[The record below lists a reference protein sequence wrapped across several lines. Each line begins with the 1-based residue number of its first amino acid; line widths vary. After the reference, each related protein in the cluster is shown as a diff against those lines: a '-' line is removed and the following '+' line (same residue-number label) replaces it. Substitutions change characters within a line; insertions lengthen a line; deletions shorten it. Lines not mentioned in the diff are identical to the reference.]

1 MLEIDFLVQNKGFKM
16 NKKEVLVINGGGPLE
31 GEVTI
36 SGAKNSALPILAA
49 CVLGTEEII
58 LDGVPGLKDVEIM
71 IEVLKHLGSKVEYI
85 GEGTVRIDSSEL
97 NTCETPFELMDKM
110 RASFVVMGPLL
121 SRFKEAHTK
130 APGGCNIGARP
141 IDLHLKGFEALGAE
155 NIVNDDAISIKTD
168 GKLIGNEVYLDF
180 PSVGATQNIM
190 MAATLAEGETIIE
203 NAAKE
208 PEIVDLAS
216 FLSKMGAKIKG
227 AGTSTITIEGVEKLT
242 GTRHTIIPDRIEAA
256 SYMIAAAMTK
266 GNVTIN
272 NVIGSHIRPVIAKL
286 IEMGADV
293 EEIDDED
300 IIKVKVDKRLKAT
313 NIQTLPYPGFPTD
326 VQAQFMALMTI
337 CDGESKIQET
347 VFENRFMHVEQLN
360 KMGAAIA
367 TSGNRATIAGVD
379 KLHGAEVRATDLR
392 AGAALVIAAL
402 TAEGETKVS
411 DIYHIDRGY
420 SDLVERFT
428 NLGADIK
435 RVEI

>member
-1 MLEIDFLVQNKGFKM
+1 MD
-16 NKKEVLVINGGGPLE
+16 KKEILVINGGGPLE

-71 IEVLKHLGSKVEYI
+71 IEVLRHLGSKIEYI
-85 GEGTVRIDSSEL
+85 SEDSVRIDSSGI

-121 SRFKEAHTK
+121 SRFKEAYTK

-141 IDLHLKGFEALGAE
+141 IDLHLKGFEALGAK
-155 NIVNDDAISIKTD
+155 NIVNDDEISIKTD
-168 GKLIGNEVYLDF
+168 GKLIGNEIYLDF
-180 PSVGATQNIM
+180 PSVGATQNII

-227 AGTSTITIEGVEKLT
+227 AGTSTITIEGVERLT

-286 IEMGADV
+286 IEMGAEV

-313 NIQTLPYPGFPTD
+313 NVQTLPYPGFPTD
-326 VQAQFMALMTI
+326 VQAQFMALMTM
-337 CDGESKIQET
+337 CEGESKIQET

-379 KLHGAEVRATDLR
+379 KLHGADVRATDLR

-402 TAEGETKVS
+402 TAEGETRVS

-420 SDLVERFT
+420 SHLVEKFT
-428 NLGADIK
+428 KLGANIK

>member
-1 MLEIDFLVQNKGFKM
+1 MD
-16 NKKEVLVINGGGPLE
+16 KKEILVVNGGGPLK
-31 GEVTI
+31 GEVNI

-58 LDGVPGLKDVEIM
+58 LDAVPELKDVEIM
-71 IEVLKHLGSKVEYI
+71 LDVLRHLGSEVEYLDK
-85 GEGTVRIDSSEL
+85 ETVRIDSSNI

-121 SRFKEAHTK
+121 SRFKKAYTK

-141 IDLHLKGFEALGAE
+141 IDLHLKGFEALGAHTK
-155 NIVNDDAISIKTD
+155 VDADEISIETD
-168 GKLIGNEVYLDF
+168 GVLTGNEVYLDF

-190 MAATLAEGETIIE
+190 MAATLADGETIIE

-216 FLSKMGAKIKG
+216 FLSKMGANIKG
-227 AGTSTITIEGVEKLT
+227 AGTSTIVIQGVEKLT

-256 SYMIAAAMTK
+256 SYMLAAAMS
-266 GNVTIN
+266 GGEITIN

-286 IEMGADV
+286 IEMGA
-293 EEIDDED
+293 EIDEIEDED
-300 IIKVKVDKRLKAT
+300 IIKIKADKRLKAT
-313 NIQTLPYPGFPTD
+313 NVQTLPYPGFPTD
-326 VQAQFMALMTI
+326 VQAQFMALMTV
-337 CDGESKIQET
+337 CEGESRIQET

-367 TSGNRATIAGVD
+367 TSGNRATIVGVE
-379 KLHGAEVRATDLR
+379 KLHGADVRATDLR
-392 AGAALVIAAL
+392 AGAALVMAGIV
-402 TAEGETKVS
+402 AEGQTKIS

-420 SDLVERFT
+420 SNLVEKFR

>member
-1 MLEIDFLVQNKGFKM
+1 MD
-16 NKKEVLVINGGGPLE
+16 KKEILLVNGGGPLK
-31 GEVTI
+31 GEVCI

-58 LDGVPGLKDVEIM
+58 LDGVPNLKDVEIM
-71 IEVLKHLGSKVEYI
+71 LEVLKHLGAKVEYI
-85 GEGTVRIDSSEL
+85 GEESVRIDSKDL

-121 SRFKEAHTK
+121 SRFKEAYTK

-141 IDLHLKGFEALGAE
+141 IDLHLKGFEALGAKTK
-155 NIVNDDAISIKTD
+155 VNDDEISITTN
-168 GKLIGNEVYLDF
+168 GKLTGNEVYLDF

-190 MAATLAEGETIIE
+190 MAATLAEGETTIE

-216 FLSKMGAKIKG
+216 FLTKMGAKIKG
-227 AGTSTITIEGVEKLT
+227 AGTSTIVIEGVEKLT

-266 GNVTIN
+266 GDVTIK

-286 IEMGADV
+286 IEMGAIV
-293 EEIDDED
+293 EEIEYED
-300 IIKVKVDKRLKAT
+300 IIKVKVGKKLKPN

-326 VQAQFMALMTI
+326 AQAQFMALMTI

-367 TSGNRATIAGVD
+367 TSGNRATIVGVD
-379 KLHGAEVRATDLR
+379 KLHGANVKATDLR

-402 TAEGETKVS
+402 VAEGQTRIS

-420 SDLVERFT
+420 SNLVEKFT
-428 NLGADIK
+428 KLGADIK

>member
-1 MLEIDFLVQNKGFKM
+1 MD
-16 NKKEVLVINGGGPLE
+16 KKEILVVNGGGPLK
-31 GEVTI
+31 GEVNI

-58 LDGVPGLKDVEIM
+58 LDAVPELKDVEIM
-71 IEVLKHLGSKVEYI
+71 LDVLKHLGSEVEYI
-85 GEGTVRIDSSEL
+85 DKETVRIDSSNI

-121 SRFKEAHTK
+121 SRFKNAYTK

-141 IDLHLKGFEALGAE
+141 IDLHIKGFEALGAHTT
-155 NIVNDDAISIKTD
+155 IDTDSISIETKD
-168 GKLIGNEVYLDF
+168 GSLVGNEVYLDF

-190 MAATLAEGETIIE
+190 MAATLADGETIIE

-216 FLSKMGAKIKG
+216 FLSKMGANIKG
-227 AGTSTITIEGVEKLT
+227 AGTSTIVIQGVEKLT

-256 SYMIAAAMTK
+256 SYMLAAAMS
-266 GNVTIN
+266 GGEVTIN

-286 IEMGADV
+286 IEMGA
-293 EEIDDED
+293 EIDEIEDED
-300 IIKVKVDKRLKAT
+300 IIKIKADRRLKAT
-313 NIQTLPYPGFPTD
+313 NVQTLPYPGFPTD
-326 VQAQFMALMTI
+326 VQAQFMALMTL
-337 CDGESKIQET
+337 CEGESKIQET
-347 VFENRFMHVEQLN
+347 VFENRFMHVDELN

-367 TSGNRATIAGVD
+367 TSGNRATIVGVE

-392 AGAALVIAAL
+392 AGAALVMAGIV
-402 TAEGETKVS
+402 AEGETRIS

-420 SDLVERFT
+420 SNLEEKFR

>member
-1 MLEIDFLVQNKGFKM
+1 M

-71 IEVLKHLGSKVEYI
+71 IEVLKHLGSKVEYL
-85 GEGTVRIDSSEL
+85 GEGTVKIDSSEL
-97 NTCETPFELMDKM
+97 NSCETPFELMDKM

-141 IDLHLKGFEALGAE
+141 IDLHLKGFEALGAT
-155 NIVNDDAISIKTD
+155 NIVNDDEISIRTD
-168 GKLIGNEVYLDF
+168 GKLLGNEVYLDF

-300 IIKVKVDKRLKAT
+300 IIKVKVDKRLKPT

-326 VQAQFMALMTI
+326 VQAQFMALMTT

-379 KLHGAEVRATDLR
+379 KLHGADVRATDLR

-402 TAEGETKVS
+402 TAEGETRVS

-420 SDLVERFT
+420 SDLVEKFT

>member
-1 MLEIDFLVQNKGFKM
+1 MD
-16 NKKEVLVINGGGPLE
+16 KKELLVINGSGPLC
-31 GEVTI
+31 GEVSI

-49 CVLGTEEII
+49 CILGTEEII
-58 LDGVPGLKDVEIM
+58 LDGVPALKDVEIM
-71 IEVLKHLGSKVEYI
+71 IEVLRHLGAKVDYLDKD
-85 GEGTVRIDSSEL
+85 TVRIDSSNI
-97 NTCETPFELMDKM
+97 NTCETPYDLMDKM

-121 SRFKEAHTK
+121 SRFKKAYTK

-141 IDLHLKGFEALGAE
+141 IDFHLKGFEALGARSR
-155 NIVNDDAISIKTD
+155 VNDEEIAIETN
-168 GKLIGNEVYLDF
+168 GELIGNEVYLDF

-190 MAATLAEGETIIE
+190 MAAVLADGETTIE

-227 AGTSTITIEGVEKLT
+227 AGTSTIVIEGVEKLT

-286 IEMGADV
+286 IEMGANV
-293 EEIDDED
+293 EELEDED
-300 IIKVKVDKRLKAT
+300 IIKVSVDSKLKPT

-326 VQAQFMALMTI
+326 AQAQFMALMTI

-367 TSGNRATIAGVD
+367 TSGNRATIVGVD
-379 KLHGAEVRATDLR
+379 KLHGADVKATDLR

-402 TAEGETKVS
+402 VAEGETRIS

-420 SDLVERFT
+420 SDLVEKFT
-428 NLGADIK
+428 KLGANIK